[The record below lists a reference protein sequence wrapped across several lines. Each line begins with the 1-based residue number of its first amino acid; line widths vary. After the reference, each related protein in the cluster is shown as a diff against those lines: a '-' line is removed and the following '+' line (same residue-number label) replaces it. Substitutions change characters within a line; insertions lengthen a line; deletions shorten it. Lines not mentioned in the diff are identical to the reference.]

1 MAIVL
6 GAIADDLTG
15 ATDLANTWANEG
27 LSVAQVIGVPE
38 EKTSDEGADAVVV
51 ALKSRTAP
59 ADVAVEQSLD
69 ALGWLRTHG
78 VQQVTF
84 KYCSTFDS
92 TASGNIGPVA
102 DALLDALKVE
112 FAIVCPAFPRN
123 RRTVYQGYLFVDD
136 QLLSDSP
143 MKDHPLT
150 PMHDASLI
158 RLMEA
163 QSRYSAGLV
172 PLQVVQ
178 RGVRAIREQI
188 DQLQCAGKA
197 YGIADAVTERDLRI
211 LGKALSGHRLVT
223 GGSGIGI
230 GLPANHF
237 GEDVTGRQ
245 ARRSPPQVKG
255 RDLVIAGSCSATTRA
270 QISSALGIWP
280 TRKIDVD
287 RIVSNAGEIDAT
299 VKWAQNQNDGTPVLV
314 YSSADPAEVEEIQAR
329 YGKDSVGAKVE
340 SALGCI
346 AADLHLSGFNRIIVA
361 GGETAGAVVSA
372 LDVKELRIGPEI
384 APGVPWTEARG
395 EQPLALALKS
405 GNFGATTFF
414 QAAFGML
421 P

>member
-1 MAIVL
+1 MSIVL

-15 ATDLANTWANEG
+15 ATDLANAWANEG
-27 LSVAQVIGVPE
+27 MSVSQVVGVPE
-38 EKTSDEGADAVVV
+38 EKTGGEGADAIVV

-59 ADVAVEQSLD
+59 ANVAVEQSLD
-69 ALGWLRTHG
+69 ALGWLRSQG
-78 VQQVTF
+78 VRQVTF

-92 TASGNIGPVA
+92 TARGNIGPVA
-102 DALLDALKVE
+102 DALLDELEVE

-123 RRTVYQGYLFVDD
+123 GRTVYQGYLFVDD
-136 QLLSDSP
+136 QLLSESP

-150 PMHDASLI
+150 PMRDASLI
-158 RLMEA
+158 RLMET

-172 PLQVVQ
+172 PLQVVR
-178 RGVRAIREQI
+178 RGERAIRERI
-188 DQLQCAGKA
+188 DHLLNAGNA
-197 YGIADAVTERDLRI
+197 YGIADALTDGDLRT

-237 GEDVTGRQ
+237 GEDITGRQ
-245 ARRSPPQVKG
+245 ARRSSPQVTG
-255 RDLVIAGSCSATTRA
+255 RDLVIAGSCSAATRA
-270 QISSALGIWP
+270 QISSILDIWP

-287 RIVSNAGEIDAT
+287 RIVSDAGEIGAT
-299 VKWAQNQNDGTPVLV
+299 VKWARDQDDETPVLV
-314 YSSADPAEVEEIQAR
+314 YSSADPTEVEGIQAR
-329 YGKDSVGAKVE
+329 YGKDSVGKMVE

-384 APGVPWTEARG
+384 APGVP
-395 EQPLALALKS
+395 
-405 GNFGATTFF
+405 
-414 QAAFGML
+414 
-421 P
+421 